1 MLFEVA
7 LTYFIIM
14 KVPYTE
20 IDWIAY
26 MQEVAGV
33 LSGERNYSNLKG
45 DTGPLVYPA
54 GFVYVYAAFLWFT
67 DAKVA
72 ADGTYEGSD
81 VQRAQ
86 FAFGVLYLA
95 LTALVLAIYMKA
107 SPRMPPLAL
116 CLLCASKRIHS
127 IFVLRLFNDGIAAS
141 LAYAAVFL
149 FAQRNW
155 RWGCVLYSLG
165 VSVKMN
171 VLLFA
176 PGLLL
181 LLLQAHASLI
191 EVVVCLAICAGI
203 QVVLAL
209 PFLTTFPVE
218 YFRGAFDLG
227 RVFMVLPYKAHTS
240 DMSDN
245 LLNSIRPLPRTCSH
259 RIPPSLFVYFPSKI

>member
-1 MLFEVA
+1 MAFEVA
-7 LTYFIIM
+7 LTYLIIW

-20 IDWIAY
+20 IDWVAY
-26 MQEVAGV
+26 MQEVGGV

-67 DAKVA
+67 DAQVA
-72 ADGTYEGSD
+72 ADGTYQGSD
-81 VQRAQ
+81 VRRAQ

-95 LTALVLAIYMKA
+95 MTALVLAIYLKA

-116 CLLCASKRIHS
+116 CLLCASKRLHS
-127 IFVLRLFNDGIAAS
+127 IFVLRLFNDGIAIL
-141 LAYAAVFL
+141 LAYAAILL
-149 FAQRNW
+149 FAQRRW
-155 RWGCVLYSLG
+155 RWGCVFYSLG

-171 VLLFA
+171 ILLFA

-191 EVVVCLAICAGI
+191 DVVVCLAICATI
-203 QVVLAL
+203 QVVLAM
-209 PFLTTFPVE
+209 PFLMAYPVE

-227 RVFMVLPYKAHTS
+227 RVFMVLAYKTQHFALFTS
-240 DMSDN
+240 
-245 LLNSIRPLPRTCSH
+245 
-259 RIPPSLFVYFPSKI
+259 SLTS